1 MKALFFDGKRL
12 SLREIKTPR
21 PAKGETLI
29 QVHYA
34 GICNT
39 DLEIFR
45 GYMNFKG
52 VPGHE
57 FVGEVIKGPAEW
69 LGKRVVGE
77 INLACGKC
85 AFCRARLERHC
96 PKRTVLGIAGKNGA
110 FAEYLTLPVSNLH
123 QVPRSVHDYEA
134 VLVEPLAAA
143 LRILDQVPIHK
154 DQPVWL
160 LGDGKLAQLIARAV
174 RLKTKNLIMVGK
186 HEKKLALVKYL
197 GIKTRLAGQLGNID
211 PMKKPELVIEATGDE
226 SGLAQ
231 ALKICKP
238 TGTIVLKSTFHA
250 QPRMDLSQL
259 VVDELHLIGSR
270 CGDFRKA
277 LKLLAQRKTHVL
289 DMITKV
295 YELEDFE
302 AAFKKAA
309 SRTALKV
316 LFRCQK

>member
-1 MKALFFDGKRL
+1 MKALEFDGK
-12 SLREIKTPR
+12 SLRLREMKTPK
-21 PAKGETLI
+21 PAQGEALI
-29 QVHYA
+29 QVRYA

-39 DLEIFR
+39 DREIFQ
-45 GYMNFKG
+45 GYLSFKG
-52 VPGHE
+52 IPGHE
-57 FVGEVIKGPAEW
+57 FVGEVVKGPRRW

-85 AFCRARLERHC
+85 AYGRAGLKRHC
-96 PKRTVLGIAGKNGA
+96 PRRSVLGIAGKNGA
-110 FAEYLTLPVSNLH
+110 FAEYLTLPVANLH

-143 LRILDQVPIHK
+143 LRILDQVPIRK

-174 RLKTKNLIMVGK
+174 RLKTKNLTMVGK
-186 HEKKLALVKYL
+186 HEEKLARVKYL
-197 GIKTRLAGQLGNID
+197 GIKTRLVSQLGKMD
-211 PMKKPELVIEATGDE
+211 PLKKPELVIEATGDE
-226 SGLAQ
+226 SGLQ
-231 ALKICKP
+231 LALKICKP
-238 TGTIVLKSTFHA
+238 FGTIVLKSTFHA
-250 QPRMDLSQL
+250 QPRMDLSKL

-277 LKLLAQRKTHVL
+277 LKLLAQRKIYVR
-289 DMITKV
+289 DQVGKV
-295 YELEDFE
+295 YELEDFA